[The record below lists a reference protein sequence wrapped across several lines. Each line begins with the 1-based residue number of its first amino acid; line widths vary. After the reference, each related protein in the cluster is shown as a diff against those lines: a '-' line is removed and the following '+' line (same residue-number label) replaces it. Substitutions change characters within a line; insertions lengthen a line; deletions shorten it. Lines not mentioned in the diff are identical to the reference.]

1 MIEKWGEKKGRRAGG
16 DLGGGVVRYLLSD
29 TDVVLQ

>member
-1 MIEKWGEKKGRRAGG
+1 MEKETRERASGGWGAGE
-16 DLGGGVVRYLLSD
+16 GVVRYLLSD